1 MKTFSDLN
9 TDTDKQMQNSVS
21 VISDFLSWVDSFLN
35 FEKLPQ
41 KNIFWLNMMQ
51 FLCDK
56 LDNPQDKIKCY
67 HVAGSKGKGSVCAMI
82 SSILTE
88 AGEKAGVY
96 ASPHI
101 EDFRERIRLNDS
113 FFSDEIYEKAAE
125 ELYQKFNSVKDE
137 LPSERVVTWF
147 ELVTV
152 YAFLCMKTAHVDE
165 AVYEVGLGG
174 RLDATNIVKPQISVI
189 NTIELEHTEFLG
201 DTLEKIAAEKGGI
214 IKTGIPVLCANQT
227 PEVKA
232 VLHKIAEEKNTPVT
246 FADEILDSIKTEYI
260 FSENKKLMSVE
271 IVSKLFSRPLKYQT
285 KMYGEFQAENAFLA
299 AAAVKMVHPEISE
312 ETIEKGL
319 SKVSLP
325 ARFEIVKCDSDCG
338 EKNSTQNE
346 IVIDGAHTV
355 KSISLTMQT
364 FGQFYNGRKANLL
377 FACAAD
383 KDVEHIAEC
392 FSGRFDKVVLT
403 KPGLTKSCN
412 AEKMKTAFSDADIN
426 FEYSDDFKYAIKKLI
441 SESKKENA
449 VLLITGSFYLAS
461 EVKKILSE

>member
-1 MKTFSDLN
+1 MSSSTEIQKSKT
-9 TDTDKQMQNSVS
+9 
-21 VISDFLSWVDSFLN
+21 ISDFLSWVDSFLN

-51 FLCDK
+51 FLCER
-56 LDNPQDKIKCY
+56 LGNPQDEIKCY

-88 AGEKAGVY
+88 YGEKIGVY

-101 EDFRERIRLNDS
+101 EDFRERIRLNDK
-113 FFSDEIYEKAAE
+113 FFSDEIYEKAAKELYEKFISIKE
-125 ELYQKFNSVKDE
+125 ELPK
-137 LPSERVVTWF
+137 ERVVTWF

-152 YAFLCMKTAHVDE
+152 YAFLCMKTARVDE

-174 RLDATNIVKPQISVI
+174 RLDATNIVNPQICVI

-214 IKTGIPVLCANQT
+214 IKNGIPVLCASQCA
-227 PEVKA
+227 EVKG
-232 VLHKIAEEKNTPVT
+232 VFEKIAKEKNAPIT
-246 FADEILDSIKTEYI
+246 FADEILESVKTSYCIDDSE
-260 FSENKKLMSVE
+260 KLMSVE

-285 KMYGEFQAENAFLA
+285 KMFGEFQARNAFLA
-299 AAAVKMVHPEISE
+299 ASAVKMIHPEISE

-325 ARFEIVKCDSDCG
+325 ARFEIVEC
-338 EKNSTQNE
+338 EKKSGDENSTENE

-364 FGQFYNGRKANLL
+364 FEQFYKGRKANLL

-383 KDVEHIAEC
+383 KDVEHIAKC
-392 FSGRFDKVVLT
+392 FSGKFEKVVLT

-412 AEKMKTAFSDADIN
+412 AEKMKSAFSDAEIN
-426 FEYSDDFKYAIKKLI
+426 FDYNEDFENAIKGI
-441 SESKKENA
+441 IAESKKEDA

-461 EVKKILSE
+461 EVKKVLSEN

>member
-1 MKTFSDLN
+1 MSSSTEIQTSKT
-9 TDTDKQMQNSVS
+9 
-21 VISDFLSWVDSFLN
+21 ISDFLSWVDSFLN

-51 FLCDK
+51 FLCER
-56 LDNPQDKIKCY
+56 LGNPQDEIKCY

-88 AGEKAGVY
+88 YGEKIGVY

-101 EDFRERIRLNDS
+101 EDFRERIRLNDK
-113 FFSDEIYEKAAE
+113 FFSDEIYEKAAKELYEKFISIKE
-125 ELYQKFNSVKDE
+125 ELPK
-137 LPSERVVTWF
+137 ERVVTWF

-152 YAFLCMKTAHVDE
+152 YAFLCMKTACVDE

-174 RLDATNIVKPQISVI
+174 RLDATNIVNPQICVI

-214 IKTGIPVLCANQT
+214 IKNGIPVLCASQCT
-227 PEVKA
+227 EVKA
-232 VLHKIAEEKNTPVT
+232 VFEKIAKEKNAPIT
-246 FADEILDSIKTEYI
+246 FADEILESVKTSYCIKDSE
-260 FSENKKLMSVE
+260 KLMSVE
-271 IVSKLFSRPLKYQT
+271 IASKLFSRPLKYQT
-285 KMYGEFQAENAFLA
+285 KMFGEFQARNAFLA
-299 AAAVKMVHPEISE
+299 AAAVKMIHPEISE

-325 ARFEIVKCDSDCG
+325 ARFEIVEC
-338 EKNSTQNE
+338 EKNSGDANSTENE

-364 FGQFYNGRKANLL
+364 FEQFYKGRKANLL

-383 KDVEHIAEC
+383 KDVEHIAKC
-392 FSGRFDKVVLT
+392 FSGRFEKVVLT

-412 AEKMKTAFSDADIN
+412 TEKMKTAFSDAEIDFDYN
-426 FEYSDDFKYAIKKLI
+426 EDFENAIKDI
-441 SESKKENA
+441 IAQSKKEDD

-461 EVKKILSE
+461 EVKKVFQK

>member
-1 MKTFSDLN
+1 MSSSTEIQTSKT
-9 TDTDKQMQNSVS
+9 
-21 VISDFLSWVDSFLN
+21 ISDFLSWVDSFLN

-51 FLCDK
+51 FLCER
-56 LDNPQDKIKCY
+56 LGNPQNEIKCY

-88 AGEKAGVY
+88 YGEKIGVY

-101 EDFRERIRLNDS
+101 EDFRERIRLNDK
-113 FFSDEIYEKAAE
+113 FFSDEIYEKAAKELYEKFISIKE
-125 ELYQKFNSVKDE
+125 ELPK
-137 LPSERVVTWF
+137 ERVVTWF

-152 YAFLCMKTAHVDE
+152 YAFLCMKTARVDE

-174 RLDATNIVKPQISVI
+174 RLDATNIVNPQICVI

-214 IKTGIPVLCANQT
+214 IKNGISVLCASQCT
-227 PEVKA
+227 EVKA
-232 VLHKIAEEKNTPVT
+232 VFEKIAKEKNAPIT
-246 FADEILDSIKTEYI
+246 FADEILESVKTSYCIKDSE
-260 FSENKKLMSVE
+260 KLMSVE

-285 KMYGEFQAENAFLA
+285 KMFGEFQARNAFLA
-299 AAAVKMVHPEISE
+299 AAAVKMIHPEISE

-325 ARFEIVKCDSDCG
+325 ARFEIVEC
-338 EKNSTQNE
+338 EKKSGDVSSTENE

-355 KSISLTMQT
+355 KSISLTIQT
-364 FGQFYNGRKANLL
+364 FEQFYKGRKANLL

-383 KDVEHIAEC
+383 KDVEHIAKC
-392 FSGRFDKVVLT
+392 FSGRFEKVVLT

-412 AEKMKTAFSDADIN
+412 AEKMKTAFSDAEIDFDYN
-426 FEYSDDFKYAIKKLI
+426 EDFENAIKGI
-441 SESKKENA
+441 IAESKKEDA

-461 EVKKILSE
+461 EVKKVLQK

>member
-1 MKTFSDLN
+1 MSSSTEIQTSKT
-9 TDTDKQMQNSVS
+9 
-21 VISDFLSWVDSFLN
+21 ISDFLSWVDSFLN

-51 FLCDK
+51 FLCER
-56 LDNPQDKIKCY
+56 LGNPQDEIKCY

-88 AGEKAGVY
+88 YGEKIGVY

-101 EDFRERIRLNDS
+101 EDFRERIRLNDK
-113 FFSDEIYEKAAE
+113 FFTDEVYEKAAKELYEKFISIKE
-125 ELYQKFNSVKDE
+125 ELPK
-137 LPSERVVTWF
+137 ERVVTWF

-174 RLDATNIVKPQISVI
+174 RLDATNIVNPQICVI

-214 IKTGIPVLCANQT
+214 IKNGIPVLCASQVD
-227 PEVKA
+227 EVKA
-232 VLHKIAEEKNTPVT
+232 VFEKIAKEKNAQIT
-246 FADEILDSIKTEYI
+246 FADEILESVKTSYCIDDSE
-260 FSENKKLMSVE
+260 KLMSVE
-271 IVSKLFSRPLKYQT
+271 IASKLFSRPLKYQT
-285 KMYGEFQAENAFLA
+285 KMFGEFQARNAFLA
-299 AAAVKMVHPEISE
+299 AAAVKMIHPEISE

-319 SKVSLP
+319 SKVTLP
-325 ARFEIVKCDSDCG
+325 ARFEIVERGTDCG
-338 EKNSTQNE
+338 GASSTKE

-364 FGQFYNGRKANLL
+364 FEQFYKGRKANLL

-383 KDVEHIAEC
+383 KDVEHIAKC
-392 FSGRFDKVVLT
+392 FSGRFEKVVLT

-412 AEKMKTAFSDADIN
+412 AEKMKTAFSDAEIN
-426 FEYSDDFKYAIKKLI
+426 FDYNEDFENAIKGI
-441 SESKKENA
+441 IAESKKEDA

-461 EVKKILSE
+461 EVKKVLSEN